1 MTKYKFIALSVLV
14 IMIGLFS
21 AYWYFKEPNTFTF
34 TVDMPP
40 GFKYSAAVYYVP
52 APGET
57 CEVATKDNL
66 APTFNYRWW
75 KSYEP
80 DAVIEIRRTRK
91 GCPLVAYNIKLEI
104 YAVYGST
111 WTDFSATTAQ
121 VVIKE
126 DLDEVDIESF
136 NSNGESVFFG
146 ECDWSFQTY
155 GRKGVLRKMLDCKDV
170 NIGHP
175 ATRGGPVA
183 GYLPEQ
189 LPGKTIKMK
198 ITVDKEEKPS
208 VVEKWAKFPN
218 GWKRCMGKGIE
229 DPYGFCNG
237 NNKDFRSFILHDGT
251 PCTIYPACKEHG
263 GRNE

>member
-1 MTKYKFIALSVLV
+1 MKRWIVACAGIAG
-14 IMIGLFS
+14 IGAA
-21 AYWYFKEPNTFTF
+21 AYGYFKEPNTFTF

-40 GFKYSAAVYYVP
+40 GFKYKAAVYYVP

-91 GCPLVAYNIKLEI
+91 GCPLVVYNIRLDI
-104 YAVYGST
+104 YAVYGNT
-111 WTDFSATTAQ
+111 WRDFGTTTAQ

-126 DLDEVDIESF
+126 GLDEVDIEKF
-136 NSNGESVFFG
+136 DKAGESVFFG
-146 ECDWSFQTY
+146 ECSWSFRTS
-155 GRKGVLRKMLDCKDV
+155 GKTRVLRKLLDCKDV
-170 NIGHP
+170 NIGRP
-175 ATRGGPVA
+175 ATLGGPVA

-198 ITVDKEEKPS
+198 ITVDKEERPS
-208 VVEKWAKFPN
+208 VVEKWVKFPN

-237 NNKDFRSFILHDGT
+237 NNKDFRNFVLHDGT
-251 PCTIYPACKEHG
+251 PCTIYPGCTE
-263 GRNE
+263 

>member
-1 MTKYKFIALSVLV
+1 MKRWLV
-14 IMIGLFS
+14 AFAGIVGIGAA
-21 AYWYFKEPNTFTF
+21 AYGYFKEPNTFTF

-57 CEVATKDNL
+57 CTVATKDNL
-66 APTFNYRWW
+66 APIFNYRWW

-91 GCPLVAYNIKLEI
+91 GCPLVVYSIKLEI

-111 WTDFSATTAQ
+111 WADFSAATAQ

-126 DLDEVDIESF
+126 GLDKVDIESF
-136 NSNGESVFFG
+136 SEAGESAFFG

-155 GRKGVLRKMLDCKDV
+155 GKTRVLRKLLDCKDLNV
-170 NIGHP
+170 GRP

-198 ITVDKEEKPS
+198 LILNKEESPATIS
-208 VVEKWAKFPN
+208 KWVKFPN
-218 GWKRCMGKGIE
+218 GWKRCMGKGFE
-229 DPYGFCNG
+229 DPYAFCDEDNES
-237 NNKDFRSFILHDGT
+237 FSSFILHDGT
-251 PCTIYPACKEHG
+251 PCTIYPDCKEYESE
-263 GRNE
+263 NE